1 MLQKVQ
7 MLLFQVQ
14 MLQEMRQEV
23 MWKMFAQAQ
32 QRRQKWRGRWFE
44 MSELLSSLQENV

>member
-14 MLQEMRQEV
+14 MLQEMRKEV
-23 MWKMFAQAQ
+23 MWKMFAQGQ
-32 QRRQKWRGRWFE
+32 QWRQKWRWRWFE
-44 MSELLSSLQENV
+44 MSEVLSRLQEAL